1 MVSLAI
7 PHSESR
13 LRLVPF
19 RKPPPDFTSPSA
31 DSETTRS
38 AVVVSTKRR
47 LMVAN
52 DCTMLPPTLNGPT
65 AALVTSMLNLSMAPI
80 TTYWTPSNLP
90 TFAAVVGSTAP
101 VVASPCSL
109 STRFSLSRSTTLN
122 FEERSWFSENSVSI
136 WLRAAGPSWFEYH
149 WVAAWFSNSQTATR
163 ILPWANPCDG
173 RTSSRAQDATA
184 DNDVF
189 PLMAHL
195 DAGVRSPLDRARPVC
210 SVVPAA
216 DQRRSAAL
224 VAIEGMAWLGCAG
237 GPGAVPLGPACARP
251 GSRARLGI
259 HARPV
264 LARAARR
271 SRPARAR
278 QAVRRR
284 QPVGRRRRALARHR
298 ARSCVRPRRE
308 GTRFLP
314 AQRFLLGQDDALP
327 RRRRAR
333 DLADADVHPLADRAP
348 GGAAAPAVR
357 PARPSRSDR
366 RPANGI
372 RGGDSV
378 RRRGHGPRPLALL
391 SFHVQNRSAKDRAI
405 RCGSEASDRVRFALP
420 GCVAVATI
428 GAGPVESVV
437 RT

>member
-90 TFAAVVGSTAP
+90 TFAAVVGSTA
-101 VVASPCSL
+101 
-109 STRFSLSRSTTLN
+109 
-122 FEERSWFSENSVSI
+122 
-136 WLRAAGPSWFEYH
+136 
-149 WVAAWFSNSQTATR
+149 
-163 ILPWANPCDG
+163 
-173 RTSSRAQDATA
+173 
-184 DNDVF
+184 
-189 PLMAHL
+189 
-195 DAGVRSPLDRARPVC
+195 
-210 SVVPAA
+210 
-216 DQRRSAAL
+216 L

-237 GPGAVPLGPACARP
+237 GPGAVPLGPARARP

-284 QPVGRRRRALARHR
+284 QPVGRRRRALAHHR
-298 ARSCVRPRRE
+298 ARSRVRPRRE
-308 GTRFLP
+308 GARFLP

-348 GGAAAPAVR
+348 GGAAAPAAR

-372 RGGDSV
+372 RGRHSL
-378 RRRGHGPRPLALL
+378 RRRSHGPRPLALL
-391 SFHVQNRSAKDRAI
+391 SFHVDPALSQSCVLPEPI
-405 RCGSEASDRVRFALP
+405 RKGSCDPLR
-420 GCVAVATI
+420 I
-428 GAGPVESVV
+428 
-437 RT
+437 